1 MKPELVI
8 FDMDGLMF
16 DTETVSCKAWKL
28 AGEKRGYNLDEK
40 VFMEILGTNTEY
52 IRNLF
57 VEKFGDDFPV
67 EEIINDR
74 NNLVVKIVEDEGL
87 RVKEGLY
94 DLLDHLERLGIKKAV
109 ATSTNRNRATELLK
123 MAKIYEKFDCIVCG
137 DEVTKSKPNPEIFL
151 KAAEKLN
158 CIAKNCVVLEDSRW
172 GIQAAKSA
180 EMTPIMVP
188 DLLEPDEEL
197 LGLIYKRVNS
207 LSDIINTIV

>member
-16 DTETVSCKAWKL
+16 DTETVSRKAWEISGASK
-28 AGEKRGYNLDEK
+28 GYDLNSQ

-57 VEKFGDDFPV
+57 VKKFGEDFPV
-67 EEIINDR
+67 NEIINER
-74 NNLVVKIVEDEGL
+74 NSLVVKIIEEEGL
-87 RVKEGLY
+87 RVKVGLY
-94 DLLDHLERLGIKKAV
+94 ELLEHLEEMKIKKAV
-109 ATSTNRNRATELLK
+109 ATSTNRKRATELLK
-123 MAKIYEKFDCIVCG
+123 TAKVYEKFDCIVCG

-151 KAAEKLN
+151 KAADELKCMPN
-158 CIAKNCVVLEDSRW
+158 NCVVLEDSRW

-180 EMTPIMVP
+180 GMIPIMVP

-197 LGLIYKRVNS
+197 LKIIHTRVSDLNEVIKSIY
-207 LSDIINTIV
+207 